1 MTAHYQKLL
10 DKLGLEIKDKE
21 LLETAFIHKSFVNE
35 QHGKKLTHNERLEFL
50 GDAVL
55 ELVVTEYLFKT
66 YPDTQEG
73 DLTNWR
79 ASLVKTNH
87 LADVSKDLKLGTY
100 LKLSRGEELSGGREK
115 SHLLANVIE
124 AFIGVIFIDRG
135 YRVAHKFIEE
145 HILVH
150 LDRILAK
157 GLHHDGKSLFQEFS
171 QERSGITPHYR
182 VLEEHG
188 PDHSKKFIVGAYLG
202 AELIAK
208 GEGAS
213 KQKAEESAATNAIRV
228 KKWRVGKAKQKQ

>member
-1 MTAHYQKLL
+1 MTVHYQKLL

-21 LLETAFIHKSFVNE
+21 LLETAFVHKSFVNE
-35 QHGKKLTHNERLEFL
+35 QRDKHHAHNERLEFL

-55 ELVVTEYLFKT
+55 ELVVTEYLFKK
-66 YPDTQEG
+66 YPDTREG

-124 AFIGVIFIDRG
+124 ALIGVIFIDRG

-145 HILVH
+145 YILVH
-150 LDRILAK
+150 LDRILEK
-157 GLHHDGKSLFQEFS
+157 GLHHDSKSLFQEFS
-171 QERSGITPHYR
+171 QERTGVTPHYR
-182 VLEEHG
+182 VVEEHG
-188 PDHSKKFIVGAYLG
+188 PDHNKKFIVGAYLG
-202 AELIAK
+202 TELIAK

-213 KQKAEESAATNAIRV
+213 KQKAEESAAANALKV
-228 KKWRVGKAKQKQ
+228 KKWRAGKAK